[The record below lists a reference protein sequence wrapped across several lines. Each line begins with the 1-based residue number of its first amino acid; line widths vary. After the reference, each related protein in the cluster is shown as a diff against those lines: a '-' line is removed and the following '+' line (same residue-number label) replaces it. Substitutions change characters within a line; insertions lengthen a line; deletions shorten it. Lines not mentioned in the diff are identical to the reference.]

1 MPERIACLLA
11 QELHPFGVNC
21 HWGDYISS
29 INRRAG
35 MDHQEKIQMLNE
47 IQEIR
52 ALILELSQP
61 TGIGTENRRT
71 ETSGVNVPASKG
83 KRVLDLF

>member
-1 MPERIACLLA
+1 
-11 QELHPFGVNC
+11 
-21 HWGDYISS
+21 
-29 INRRAG
+29 

-71 ETSGVNVPASKG
+71 ETSGVNVPGSKG